1 MAILEAILE
10 ELKLLNQNLSGVNME
25 SSTTQEPNIKK
36 TVDEV
41 PAVEKE
47 TDKPTQKFT
56 HDYVM
61 SLGKKFVMTVADE
74 EKDALK
80 TKLTE
85 LGADKLSLLSPDHY
99 PEIVEYLKAKIG
111 A

>member
-47 TDKPTQKFT
+47 TDKPTQEFT
-56 HDYVM
+56 RDYVL
-61 SLGKKFVMTVADE
+61 SLGKKFLTSVADE
-74 EKDALK
+74 DKKALK
-80 TKLTE
+80 GKLTE
-85 LGADKLSLLSPDHY
+85 LGADKLSLLAPEHY
-99 PEIVEYLKAKIG
+99 PEIVEYLKARIE

>member
-10 ELKLLNQNLSGVNME
+10 ELKLLNQNLSVANME
-25 SSTTQEPNIKK
+25 PSTTKESNIKK
-36 TVDEV
+36 SVDEG
-41 PAVEKE
+41 PAVPKE
-47 TDKPTQKFT
+47 ADKPTQKFT

-85 LGADKLSLLSPDHY
+85 LGADKLSLLAPEHY